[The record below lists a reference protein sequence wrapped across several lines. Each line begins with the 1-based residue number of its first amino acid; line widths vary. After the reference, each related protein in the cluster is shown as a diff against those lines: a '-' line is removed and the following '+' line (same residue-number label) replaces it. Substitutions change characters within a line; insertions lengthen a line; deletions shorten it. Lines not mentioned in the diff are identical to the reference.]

1 MGLRPPSI
9 CVPPAS
15 PDPGPTRGPGAC
27 SRHQFWFPGSRPA
40 DLVRVRVR
48 VRHRVEQ
55 GLVLV
60 VGRGAGVVAR
70 AAPGF
75 VASSASEQLTVLR
88 ARRRWRGRCAPG
100 RLRQPG
106 RGAWPPGSGAMRLP
120 KDLGLLRVCSPRTTT
135 ERRSPAG
142 APRGPARSGV
152 AQRTRHRRNGQGLGA
167 RGEGSRGGGEA
178 KQTPTKQTVQQQ
190 Q

>member
-1 MGLRPPSI
+1 MALLILEVKCCGTKALGLQVRAGMGL
-9 CVPPAS
+9 CVLRFCEHFRGGTS
-15 PDPGPTRGPGAC
+15 LSGPGSY
-27 SRHQFWFPGSRPA
+27 SRTRRMFPAPILVSGFTSCRP
-40 DLVRVRVR
+40 LVRVRVR

-60 VGRGAGVVAR
+60 IGRGAGLVAR
-70 AAPGF
+70 AAPGS

-120 KDLGLLRVCSPRTTT
+120 KDLG
-135 ERRSPAG
+135 
-142 APRGPARSGV
+142 
-152 AQRTRHRRNGQGLGA
+152 
-167 RGEGSRGGGEA
+167 
-178 KQTPTKQTVQQQ
+178 
-190 Q
+190 